1 MKKISVVV
9 PCYNEEKSVHVMHKT
24 ITDLFNNQLNKY
36 DYELIFADDYSSDNT
51 RSELEAICA
60 KDKKVKA
67 ILNAKN
73 FGFNRN
79 VFYSLMQGTGDAV
92 FLVFGDMQDP
102 PRLLVDFV
110 ALWEDGNKVIIG
122 QKLESKENK
131 LIYFFRT
138 LFYKVMDRLAQVQQ
152 IQHFN
157 GFGLYDKDFIEA
169 IKLIDDPQ
177 PYLKG
182 IVGEFGMKQYIYNY
196 TQEESARGKSNFN
209 FFKYYDV
216 VMLAITSYTKVL
228 MRIATFIGIFVAV
241 GSMLVVAFILINKML
256 NWETYLVGSA
266 ALTVGVFFI
275 GAVQLF
281 FIGILGEY
289 ILSINSRSLRRPL
302 VIPEKKLNF
311 DDVEEEKNDRK
322 CS

>member
-1 MKKISVVV
+1 
-9 PCYNEEKSVHVMHKT
+9 MHKI
-24 ITDLFNNQLNKY
+24 ITELFANELNRY
-36 DYELIFADDYSSDNT
+36 NYEIIFADDYSTDNT
-51 RSELEAICA
+51 RLELEKICA
-60 KDKKVKA
+60 TDRKAKA

-92 FLVFGDMQDP
+92 FMVFGDLQDP
-102 PRLLVDFV
+102 PELIVDFV
-110 ALWEDGNKVIIG
+110 DLWEKGNKVILG
-122 QKLESKENK
+122 QKLKSHENK
-131 LIYFFRT
+131 LVYFLRT
-138 LFYKVMDRLAQVQQ
+138 LFYKVMDKLASVEQ

-157 GFGLYDKDFIEA
+157 GFGLYDKDFIDV
-169 IKLIDDPQ
+169 IKKIDDPQ

-196 TQEESARGKSNFN
+196 TQKESARGKSNFN

-216 VMLAITSYTKVL
+216 VMLAVTSYTKTL
-228 MRIATFIGIFVAV
+228 MRSTTFIGAFVGIGSLVIAMVIFV
-241 GSMLVVAFILINKML
+241 NKLL
-256 NWETYLVGSA
+256 NWDTYPVGIA

-289 ILSINSRSLRRPL
+289 ILSINARSLRRPL
-302 VIPEKKLNF
+302 VVPEKKLNF
-311 DDVEEEKNDRK
+311 DVNEEEDNA
-322 CS
+322 